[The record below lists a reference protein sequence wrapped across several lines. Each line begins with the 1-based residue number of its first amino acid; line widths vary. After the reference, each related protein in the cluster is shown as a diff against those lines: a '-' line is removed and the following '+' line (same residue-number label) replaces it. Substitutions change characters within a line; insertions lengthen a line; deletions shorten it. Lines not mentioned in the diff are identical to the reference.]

1 MPVNNT
7 RNTLLRQW
15 ELLRLL
21 PSTGSGKTVRQLTD
35 DLNNLNFSVSVRQV
49 ERDLK
54 QLQGAMPIECNDS
67 GKPHGWRWI
76 KGSSRHIAAMSL
88 PEALS
93 WQLVADTVKPLLP
106 LSILEALEPHFHEAH
121 EKLTALADSNPA
133 ALWTQK
139 IRVVQ
144 PALPLIAPAINSAV
158 LEQVQQALLCHHQLE
173 VSYRSISSDQV
184 KEMVL
189 HPLGL
194 VQRGAA
200 SYLVA
205 TAFSFT
211 EPRLF
216 ALHRVEKATVL
227 ESLARTPDSF
237 RLDDYI
243 TSGALHFGSGTMIQL
258 EILVDAWLKKI
269 LQETPLST
277 DQQLEMDD
285 QESRFRVTATVADTW
300 QLHWWI
306 LSKSD
311 ALEVLQ
317 PVLLRE
323 NIKKQ
328 LKSAA
333 KQY

>member
-1 MPVNNT
+1 
-7 RNTLLRQW
+7 
-15 ELLRLL
+15 
-21 PSTGSGKTVRQLTD
+21 
-35 DLNNLNFSVSVRQV
+35 
-49 ERDLK
+49 
-54 QLQGAMPIECNDS
+54 
-67 GKPHGWRWI
+67 
-76 KGSSRHIAAMSL
+76 
-88 PEALS
+88 
-93 WQLVADTVKPLLP
+93 
-106 LSILEALEPHFHEAH
+106 
-121 EKLTALADSNPA
+121 
-133 ALWTQK
+133 
-139 IRVVQ
+139 
-144 PALPLIAPAINSAV
+144 
-158 LEQVQQALLCHHQLE
+158 
-173 VSYRSISSDQV
+173 
-184 KEMVL
+184 MVL

-227 ESLARTPDSF
+227 ESLAHSPGNF

-258 EILVDAWLKKI
+258 EILVDDWLKKI

-285 QESRFRVTATVADTW
+285 QKSRFRVTATVADTW

-317 PVLLRE
+317 PELLRE